1 MKGIKRMKYTSAEAA
16 KLLKALNEQ
25 HEMLIE
31 KESSSCS
38 FVAAV
43 SEDIETVRPE
53 YDYETTK
60 QQLEEIE
67 RKIRTVKHAINVF
80 NTTHKVPGFD
90 MTIDEVLVYMPQLS
104 ERKRRLYPMAS
115 ALPKKRERGGAQS
128 NIIDYRY
135 TNYDVKKAEADM
147 TAAGDLLARLQNAL
161 DIVNTTEKMEI
172 EL

>member
-1 MKGIKRMKYTSAEAA
+1 MNYTSAEAA

-25 HEMLIE
+25 HEMLIS
-31 KESSSCS
+31 KERQSSS
-38 FVAAV
+38 FIAAL
-43 SEDIETVRPE
+43 SEDIESVRPD
-53 YDYETTK
+53 YDYESTK
-60 QQLEEIE
+60 SQLEEIE
-67 RKIRTVKHAINVF
+67 RKIRAVKHAVNVF

-104 ERKRRLYPMAS
+104 LRKRRLYPMAD
-115 ALPKKRERGGAQS
+115 ALPKKREQGGMQS

-135 TNYDVKKAEADM
+135 TNYDVAQVEADM

-172 EL
+172 EF